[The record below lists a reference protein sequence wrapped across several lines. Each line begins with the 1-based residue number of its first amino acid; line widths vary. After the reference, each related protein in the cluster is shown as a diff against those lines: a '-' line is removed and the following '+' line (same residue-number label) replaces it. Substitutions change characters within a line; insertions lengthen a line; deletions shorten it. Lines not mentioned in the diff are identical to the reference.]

1 MELQRR
7 KKLLDLAWAALVV
20 VSGNLVYALGISL
33 FVIPGELITGGT
45 SGISLF
51 INRELGFPI
60 APVVAV
66 LNISMFLLGW
76 AILGRKLAATTAL
89 STFVYP
95 VVLEVVQSL
104 LGDYVVTQDK
114 LLCALFGG
122 ICIGQAIGM
131 VVRVGASTGGMDI
144 PPLVLRKLFR
154 IPVSASM
161 YTLDV
166 LILLTQAATH
176 SVEDVLYGLVLVMVY
191 SIMLDKVLTLG
202 GSRIQI
208 KVVSEHAQAI
218 RQEILTEV
226 DRGVTMLDG
235 ETGFLG
241 YKTQVILCVVTPREL
256 NKTEQ
261 LIHRIDPNAFMVV
274 SHASEVTGRGF
285 SAEKRYLDRVE
296 HQKRHQQEE
305 THRS

>member
-1 MELQRR
+1 MNHP
-7 KKLLDLAWAALVV
+7 KKLRDLLYSAIIVIV
-20 VSGNLVYALGISL
+20 GNVIYAVGIAL
-33 FVIPGELITGGT
+33 FVIPGNLITGGT

-51 INRELGFPI
+51 LNRQFSL
-60 APVVAV
+60 PVSPTVAV

-76 AILGRKLAATTAL
+76 AVLGKKVAATTAL

-95 VVLEVVQSL
+95 VALELVQAL
-104 LGDYVVTQDK
+104 LGDYVMTQDK

-122 ICIGQAIGM
+122 LCIGVSIGM
-131 VVRVGASTGGMDI
+131 VVRVGASTGGMEI
-144 PPLVLRKLFR
+144 PPLVLHKLFR
-154 IPVSASM
+154 VPVSASV

-166 LILLTQAATH
+166 LILLTQATTRSA
-176 SVEDVLYGLVLVMVY
+176 EDVLYGLVLVMVY
-191 SIMLDKVLTLG
+191 SVMLDKVLTMG
-202 GSRIQI
+202 KARIQI

-226 DRGVTMLDG
+226 DRGVTMLEG

-241 YKTQVILCVVTPREL
+241 YKTQVILCVVSPREL
-256 NKTEQ
+256 AKTEQ

-274 SHASEVTGRGF
+274 SHTSEVSGRGF

-296 HQKRHQQEE
+296 HQKRHQQELAE
-305 THRS
+305 KQK

>member
-1 MELQRR
+1 M
-7 KKLLDLAWAALVV
+7 
-20 VSGNLVYALGISL
+20 
-33 FVIPGELITGGT
+33 
-45 SGISLF
+45 
-51 INRELGFPI
+51 
-60 APVVAV
+60 
-66 LNISMFLLGW
+66 
-76 AILGRKLAATTAL
+76 
-89 STFVYP
+89 
-95 VVLEVVQSL
+95 
-104 LGDYVVTQDK
+104 
-114 LLCALFGG
+114 
-122 ICIGQAIGM
+122 
-131 VVRVGASTGGMDI
+131 
-144 PPLVLRKLFR
+144 
-154 IPVSASM
+154 
-161 YTLDV
+161 
-166 LILLTQAATH
+166 
-176 SVEDVLYGLVLVMVY
+176 
-191 SIMLDKVLTLG
+191 
-202 GSRIQI
+202 
-208 KVVSEHAQAI
+208 VSEHAQAI